1 MINTPRAYR
10 GMVVA
15 PHHQASR
22 AGLEILREGGNAVE
36 AVIAA
41 VSVLCVAYPHMTGL
55 GGDGFWLIRQPGRV
69 PVAID
74 ACGRSAGL
82 ATVDLFRKAGHG
94 SIPFRGPLAAIT
106 VPGAVSGWIEAL
118 KLAGQTSKALP
129 LARLLEEAR
138 FLAENGVSVTAHQ
151 ADLTA
156 LKKDELENQP
166 GFSGQFLVDSV
177 ALRQGARLQLPA
189 LAGTFARLAKAGLD
203 DFYTGELAR
212 DMAHELELAG
222 SPLRAEDLADQHAIR
237 RPPLRL
243 KLPGVE
249 LFNLPAPT
257 QGMASLIILGLF
269 SRLGIERAEGFE
281 HVHALVEAAKK
292 AFAIRDR
299 IIGDPDQMT
308 ENPQTFLEDEGLD
321 ALAAGIDMQ
330 YAQPWPGRKPD
341 AGDTVWLGAV
351 DSRGMSVSYIQSI
364 FFEYGSG
371 VVLPNTGITMQNRG
385 VAFELDGGGPRL
397 LAPKRKPYHT
407 LNPAMALFENGKTL
421 AYGTMGGEGQPQ
433 TQSAFFTRYALFGQ
447 PVQEALTAPRWVQGR
462 TWGCEAVTLKIED
475 RFDPALVDELRNA
488 GHEVE
493 MVKPFDSMMG
503 HAGAVAL
510 LPDGTLEGGVDPR
523 GDGTVACY

>member
-1 MINTPRAYR
+1 MLNTPRAYR
-10 GMVVA
+10 GMVVT

-82 ATVDLFRKAGHG
+82 ATPELFRKAGHH

-118 KLAGQTSKALP
+118 KLAAQTSKPLP
-129 LARLLEEAR
+129 LERLLEEAR
-138 FLAENGVSVTAHQ
+138 FLAESGIPVTAHQ
-151 ADLTA
+151 AELTA
-156 LKKDELENQP
+156 IKKAELENQP
-166 GFSGQFLVDSV
+166 GFSGQFLTESV
-177 ALRQGARLQLPA
+177 AMRQGARLQLPA
-189 LAGTFARLAKAGLD
+189 LAGTFARLCKAGLG
-203 DFYTGELAR
+203 DFYTGCLAR
-212 DMAHELELAG
+212 EMAHELELAG
-222 SPLRAEDLADQHAIR
+222 SPLRAEDLAGQQAIR
-237 RPPLRL
+237 RSPLRL

-269 SRLGIERAEGFE
+269 ARLGVEHAEGFD
-281 HVHALVEAAKK
+281 HIHALVEAAKK
-292 AFAIRDR
+292 SFAIRDR
-299 IIGDPDQMT
+299 IMGDPDQMT
-308 ENPQTFLEDEGLD
+308 ENPQSFLEDSVLD
-321 ALAAGIDMQ
+321 DLASGISMQRAL
-330 YAQPWPGRKPD
+330 PWPGRKPD

-351 DSRGMSVSYIQSI
+351 DAQGMSVSYIQSI

-371 VVLPNTGITMQNRG
+371 VVLPGSGVTMQNRG
-385 VAFELDGGGPRL
+385 VAFELDGNGPRL
-397 LAPKRKPYHT
+397 LAPGRKPYHT
-407 LNPAMALFENGKTL
+407 LNPAMALFEDGRTL

-433 TQSAFFTRYALFGQ
+433 TQGAFFTRYALFGQ
-447 PVQEALTAPRWVQGR
+447 QIQEALTAPRWVQGR
-462 TWGCEAVTLKIED
+462 TWGGEAVTLKMED
-475 RFDPALVDELRNA
+475 RFDPELLDALRAA

-493 MVKPFDSMMG
+493 VVKPFDSMMG
-503 HAGAVAL
+503 HAGAIAL
-510 LPDGTLEGGVDPR
+510 KPDGTLEGGVDPR